1 VHASARLGP
10 SLAFALAIAGSLAA
24 CSRKDIPA
32 NDLPSAGVSN
42 AGSPTTSPS
51 GAPITSAVTSDAA
64 PTPSA
69 PSAAANPLAGAAGG
83 ANDENP
89 DEEPVDAKPD
99 GKGGKDAKGGPAL
112 GDLPTGPEYDVQENT
127 EHKLGATATMT
138 WVYAGPNDETPKL
151 GYLRAGAIVG
161 RGEKPVASTKRCKGG
176 WYRVAPQGYVCAGKR
191 ATIDLN
197 DPVVVDS
204 WKPPARGEPLPYRYG
219 RSKEEPP
226 HLYVK
231 APTKK
236 EQEKAEGARLAE
248 HLRSNPLASV
258 QKTAGE
264 VLPLP
269 PFLANGAFLPKVF
282 GGNAGLRVGAHE
294 GKASTSNTFAF
305 QSVHEIEGR
314 LFGLSTNL
322 NLIALDRV
330 NVAKDTA
337 IHGGPVSDLPAVLVT
352 SFGAHKYTLDEKGIP
367 HKDGPLDR
375 FSTVSL
381 TGQNKG
387 ELWESTEGFWISVAA
402 TRLFKKRDEWPS
414 FTKGD
419 KPAKKW
425 VDVSI
430 RDQTL
435 IAYEGTR
442 AVYIARVSTGL
453 GELADPEKSHATKRG
468 VFTIKAKH
476 LTATMTGE
484 EAVDNYEL
492 ADVPYVQY
500 FEGGYALHAAFWHE
514 DFGRVRSHGCI
525 NLTPTDAAWI
535 FEWTDPPVP
544 KDWHG
549 MQANGEGSI
558 VYVHPLA
565 WVSRPPPPTA
575 ESLGLLAIS
584 VGGRETHA

>member
-1 VHASARLGP
+1 MSFRRPPLALLALVAISAV
-10 SLAFALAIAGSLAA
+10 A
-24 CSRKDIPA
+24 CTRKELPA
-32 NDLPSAGVSN
+32 NDLPTGSASG
-42 AGSPTTSPS
+42 TTAT

-64 PTPSA
+64 AVKPAPPPSGSTA
-69 PSAAANPLAGAAGG
+69 LPWPGDAEG
-83 ANDENP
+83 P
-89 DEEPVDAKPD
+89 DEEPTDAKPD
-99 GKGGKDAKGGPAL
+99 GKEAKSGKDGKDPKGGPVI
-112 GDLPTGPEYDVQENT
+112 GDLPTGPAYEVQENT

-138 WVYAGPNDETPKL
+138 WVYAGPNDETTKL
-151 GYLRAGAIVG
+151 GYLRAGAVVG
-161 RGEKPVASTKRCKGG
+161 RAEKPVASTKRCKGG
-176 WYRVAPQGYVCAGKR
+176 WYRVAPQGFVCAGKR
-191 ATIDLN
+191 ATIDLK

-231 APTKK
+231 APTLK
-236 EQEKAEGARLAE
+236 EMEKAEGSRLAE
-248 HLRSNPLASV
+248 HLRSNPKSSV
-258 QKTAGE
+258 ARTAGE

-269 PFLANGAFLPKVF
+269 DFLSNGQFLPKVF

-294 GKASTSNTFAF
+294 GKGSSSNTFAF

-330 NVAKDTA
+330 NIAKVTP
-337 IHGGPVSDLPAVLVT
+337 IHGGPVADLPAVLVT
-352 SFGAHKYTLDEKGIP
+352 SFGAQKYTLDDKGVP
-367 HKDGPLDR
+367 KKDGTLER
-375 FSTVSL
+375 FATVSL

-387 ELWESTEGFWISVAA
+387 ELWESTEGFWISTAA

-414 FTKGD
+414 FAKGE
-419 KPAKKW
+419 KAAKKW

-435 IAYEGTR
+435 IAYEGQR
-442 AVYIARVSTGL
+442 AVYIAKVSTGL
-453 GELADPEKSHATKRG
+453 GELGDPEKTRATKRG

-484 EAVDNYEL
+484 EAIDNYEL

-514 DFGRVRSHGCI
+514 DFGRVRSHGCV

-535 FEWTDPPVP
+535 FEWTDPQVP

-558 VYVHPLA
+558 VYVHP
-565 WVSRPPPPTA
+565 
-575 ESLGLLAIS
+575 
-584 VGGRETHA
+584 